1 MSQLANLPSITHRP
15 VKRLGRG
22 YGSGKGGHTSSRGQ
36 KGQRSRRGKGIPLWF
51 EGGQLPLIKRLP
63 MWRGK
68 DRLSVVRPVNTIT
81 LAQLDRLPAGEVTI
95 DTLRLHKLLSHRST
109 NCKIIANGTITKSL
123 NLTGIKVSQAAQ
135 AQIVAA
141 GGQVSLE

>member
-1 MSQLANLPSITHRP
+1 MSQLNNLPSITKKP
-15 VKRLGRG
+15 AKRLGRG

-36 KGQRSRRGKGIPLWF
+36 KGQGSRQGKGVPLGF

-68 DRLSVVRPVNTIT
+68 DRFSVVRPVNTIT
-81 LAQLDRLPAGEVTI
+81 LAQLNKLPVGEVTV
-95 DTLRLHKLLSHRST
+95 DTLKLHHLLTHRSSS
-109 NCKIIANGTITKSL
+109 CKVIAKGTLSKPLQLS
-123 NLTGIKVSQAAQ
+123 GIKVSQAAQ

-141 GGQVSLE
+141 GGKVNME